1 MMVRILS
8 VLPAVVGVVCALL
21 VIGSL
26 YSPALDPS
34 RTNVPLVPC
43 TDDTAGCPVGLTNED
58 LSAPTA
64 FMLLEIELTIE
75 WNKSDSSW
83 IGVIKSPPPSGC
95 EPDSNGLTACTADDF
110 EFVAGGDSERDGS
123 MVFQLKSGD
132 YRFAT
137 ASTDT
142 SGLGGKQLVTI
153 TPEVSL
159 NPAAEILLGIVA
171 VLLFAGSGEMFAHNR
186 ILQAWQRFKEA

>member
-8 VLPAVVGVVCALL
+8 VLPAVVGVICALL
-21 VIGSL
+21 VIVSL
-26 YSPALDPS
+26 YGPTLDQS

-43 TDDTAGCPVGLTNED
+43 TDDTTDCPVGLATED

-64 FMLLEIELTIE
+64 FMLLDIKLTIE
-75 WNKSDSSW
+75 WDKPDSSW
-83 IGVIKSPPPSGC
+83 IGVIESPPPDGC
-95 EPDSNGLTACTADDF
+95 EPDSDGLTTCTANDF
-110 EFVAGGDSERDGS
+110 DFVAGGDGEDDGS
-123 MVFQLKSGD
+123 MMFNLKPGD

-171 VLLFAGSGEMFAHNR
+171 ILLFAGSGEMFAHNR
-186 ILQAWQRFKEA
+186 IMRAWQRFKEA

>member
-43 TDDTAGCPVGLTNED
+43 TAATAGCPVGLTNAD

-64 FMLLEIELTIE
+64 FMLLEIELTI
-75 WNKSDSSW
+75 
-83 IGVIKSPPPSGC
+83 VIESPPPSGC

-186 ILQAWQRFKEA
+186 ILQVWQRFKEA

>member
-83 IGVIKSPPPSGC
+83 IGVIESPPPSGC

-110 EFVAGGDSERDGS
+110 EFVAGGDSAVNAQSAQSAENAGQKKDGEEKR
-123 MVFQLKSGD
+123 VEEE
-132 YRFAT
+132 A
-137 ASTDT
+137 
-142 SGLGGKQLVTI
+142 V
-153 TPEVSL
+153 
-159 NPAAEILLGIVA
+159 NIV
-171 VLLFAGSGEMFAHNR
+171 VKIELFIF
-186 ILQAWQRFKEA
+186 II